1 MLGKLIKYDLKYG
14 VKIFGIL
21 HGILLTASILGRFLF
36 VNKIDFYADPEII
49 FSSVSPFIA
58 LYVLLFTSISL
69 GVTAML
75 SVRFYRNLFTD
86 EGYLSWTLP
95 ATPVQQLW
103 AKIASGTIWYV
114 LNILITAFSLFILV
128 TGSNVTEAYA
138 KIAPEMTDILG
149 VPLSRYSLI
158 VLAFSLAGS
167 LSSVIMIYVCISI
180 GQLFP
185 GHRIL
190 GAILAYFIL
199 MVIIQVVVLGLMI
212 IFNLFPG
219 PYAATVVIES
229 EASHYMFAIFK
240 LSGGIT
246 IVLTIVEYFIMHYI
260 LNKKLNL
267 I

>member
-14 VKIFGIL
+14 VKIFSIL

-36 VNKIDFYADPEII
+36 VNKIDFNADPEII

-69 GVTAML
+69 GVAAL
-75 SVRFYRNLFTD
+75 LCVRFYRNLFTD

-103 AKIASGTIWYV
+103 AKITSGTIWYL
-114 LNILITAFSLFILV
+114 LNVLITALSLVILV
-128 TGSNVTEAYA
+128 TGNNVTEAYS
-138 KIAPEMTDILG
+138 KIAPEMTTVLG
-149 VPLSRYSLI
+149 ISLSRYSLI
-158 VLAFSLAGS
+158 ILVFSLAGS

-199 MVIIQVVVLGLMI
+199 MVIIQVVVLGFMF
-212 IFNLFPG
+212 IFNIFPG
-219 PYAATVVIES
+219 PYTETVLIEA
-229 EASHYMFAIFK
+229 EASHYMFSIFK
-240 LSGGIT
+240 MSGVIT
-246 IVLTIVEYFIMHYI
+246 IILTILEYFIMHYI